1 MGQGDQGTRARHR
14 GETQEG
20 DRSDRGRTGCLT
32 ETTSRTWREE
42 MSLGI
47 DAFVADLLKF
57 SENNNR
63 QPLYEE
69 IGEILVASIEKNF
82 REGGRY
88 GVGGGGEFVGGPTKW
103 IESSRAKKQSGKTLV
118 DTAQLSTSITYE
130 ATASGV
136 EVGTNKIYGAIQHFG
151 GETGKNK
158 AVTLL
163 ARPYLVVQDED
174 LEEISLATV
183 KHFRGIDSV

>member
-1 MGQGDQGTRARHR
+1 
-14 GETQEG
+14 
-20 DRSDRGRTGCLT
+20 
-32 ETTSRTWREE
+32 

-63 QPLYEE
+63 EPLYEE

-88 GVGGGGEFVGGPTKW
+88 GIGDDGGFVGGSTHW
-103 IESSRAKKQSGKTLV
+103 IESKRAQKQSGKTLV

-151 GETGKNK
+151 GETGKDK
-158 AVTLL
+158 SVTLL
-163 ARPYLVVQDED
+163 ARPYIVVQEED
-174 LEEISLATV
+174 YEEISYAAEAFFRRSATA
-183 KHFRGIDSV
+183 

>member
-1 MGQGDQGTRARHR
+1 
-14 GETQEG
+14 
-20 DRSDRGRTGCLT
+20 
-32 ETTSRTWREE
+32 

-88 GVGGGGEFVGGPTKW
+88 SVGEGGEFVGGPTKW

-151 GETGKNK
+151 GETGRDKS
-158 AVTLL
+158 VTLL

-174 LEEISLATV
+174 LEEIGYAAEAFFRRNALA
-183 KHFRGIDSV
+183 

>member
-1 MGQGDQGTRARHR
+1 
-14 GETQEG
+14 
-20 DRSDRGRTGCLT
+20 
-32 ETTSRTWREE
+32 

-88 GVGGGGEFVGGPTKW
+88 GVGEGGEFVGGPTKW
-103 IESSRAKKQSGKTLV
+103 IESGRAKKQSGKTLV

-174 LEEISLATV
+174 LEEIGYAAEAFFRRNALA
-183 KHFRGIDSV
+183 

>member
-1 MGQGDQGTRARHR
+1 
-14 GETQEG
+14 
-20 DRSDRGRTGCLT
+20 
-32 ETTSRTWREE
+32 

-63 QPLYEE
+63 EPLYEE

-88 GVGGGGEFVGGPTKW
+88 GIGDDGEFVGGSTHW
-103 IESSRAKKQSGKTLV
+103 IESKRALKQSGKTLV

-151 GETGKNK
+151 GETGKDK

-163 ARPYLVVQDED
+163 PRPYLVIQDED
-174 LEEISLATV
+174 LEAIAYAAERFF
-183 KHFRGIDSV
+183 HE